1 MARLHPSEFLGGDGC
16 KMIDQEFDE
25 EFDLFVQGVQLA
37 EKRKLQ
43 KMDFEMNF
51 LCTND
56 LWNIS
61 QILSTYFA
69 GKMKFPL

>member
-37 EKRKLQ
+37 EKRK
-43 KMDFEMNF
+43 FEMNF